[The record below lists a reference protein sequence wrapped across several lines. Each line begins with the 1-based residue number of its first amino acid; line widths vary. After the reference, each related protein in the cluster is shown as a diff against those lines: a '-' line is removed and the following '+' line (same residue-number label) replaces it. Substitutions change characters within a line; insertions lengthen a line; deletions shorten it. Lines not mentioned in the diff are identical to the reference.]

1 MEREKQTKKTTVS
14 LVLGSGGARGLAHI
28 GVIKW
33 LEEHNFEI
41 KAISGCS
48 IGSLIGGVY
57 AAGKLDKLEAW
68 MVSLKKSDV
77 TALLDISWGHGGFFK
92 GERVINTMIDFLE
105 DIQIEDLPIPFTAI
119 ATDIVTE
126 KEVWI
131 NSGSLF
137 SAIRASCSLPLFFT
151 PVKSGNAILID
162 GGTLNPVPIAPT
174 FNDNTDI
181 TIAVNLGGQIIEDE
195 IKEEK
200 KIEPQHNNSDFQEK
214 IKHFLESFNSKE
226 EKPNVKLWTM
236 TDVASKAFETMQNS
250 IAKMKLASYPPD
262 LEIEIARNACATL
275 DFHRSAEMIEL
286 GYKKAQQTYNMLNK

>member
-1 MEREKQTKKTTVS
+1 MGKEKSTKKTTVS

-33 LEEHNFEI
+33 LEAHNFEI
-41 KAISGCS
+41 KSISGCS

-105 DIQIEDLPIPFTAI
+105 DIQIEELPIPYTAI
-119 ATDIVTE
+119 ATDIATE

-137 SAIRASCSLPLFFT
+137 AAIRASCSLPLFFT
-151 PVKSGNAILID
+151 PIKSGNAILID
-162 GGTLNPVPIAPT
+162 GGVLNPVPIAPT
-174 FNDNTDI
+174 FNDNTDL
-181 TIAVNLGGQIIEDE
+181 TIAVNLGGAIIEE
-195 IKEEK
+195 ELREEK
-200 KIEPQHNNSDFQEK
+200 EVETQNSDADIQEK
-214 IKHFLESFNSKE
+214 LKKFLESFNSKN
-226 EKPNVKLWTM
+226 EKPTTKIWTM

-250 IAKMKLASYPPD
+250 IARMKLASYPPD
-262 LEIEIARNACATL
+262 LEIEIARNACGTL

-286 GYKKAQQTYNMLNK
+286 GYRKAQQAYDILNK